1 MQPGQPMTNL
11 AAPQAIVSQ
20 AQVQTVQPGVV
31 PKPANQ
37 QQPETQITTAMQPGQ
52 PMMQNGQMVMQP
64 GQPMMMMP
72 NGQMMMMPNGQ
83 PMMMPPNQ
91 QQPEMQPGQPMMQ
104 AVAEMAPAH
113 VTSTQSVAQAPPS
126 YAQTMETVAEPKA
139 PPKIVAL

>member
-52 PMMQNGQMVMQP
+52 LAVKADTYLEEANSAGKSATPAVKADTYLEEVNSAEKSAI
-64 GQPMMMMP
+64 
-72 NGQMMMMPNGQ
+72 
-83 PMMMPPNQ
+83 
-91 QQPEMQPGQPMMQ
+91 PEL
-104 AVAEMAPAH
+104 EMA
-113 VTSTQSVAQAPPS
+113 
-126 YAQTMETVAEPKA
+126 TVVGINELEIATVVE
-139 PPKIVAL
+139 IVKNDDSSSKVNQNSIWNWNLPTKVVYEL

>member
-11 AAPQAIVSQ
+11 AAPEAIVSQ

-52 PMMQNGQMVMQP
+52 PMMQNGQMMMQP

-72 NGQMMMMPNGQ
+72 NGQMMMQ
-83 PMMMPPNQ
+83 PSQQMMMQPNNQ
-91 QQPEMQPGQPMMQ
+91 M
-104 AVAEMAPAH
+104 AVA
-113 VTSTQSVAQAPPS
+113 SAQMEAG
-126 YAQTMETVAEPKA
+126 TMVSQVSGEKA
-139 PPKIVAL
+139 L